1 MIIGQAEVIVSPI
14 TRGFERKLRN
24 DLKSMGGVVGS
35 QAGKSLGQK
44 LVSGFQGSTGNI
56 FDKLSGALENVQGEA
71 EAAREKFQSLTRA
84 GYVLQAVIGPLLGGL
99 SSLVVS
105 LGTLVGVVGKAAP
118 AVAALG
124 TAFLTL
130 KVAMSVAK
138 AGFGNIFSAVKQA
151 TDPTRALGKSIA
163 EIREEFQ
170 QLQFDAE
177 QATLSESRAALNLED
192 ALNNL
197 RRVQDLPPNSR
208 ARREAQL
215 AYEEAELAFRR
226 AKDRAADLN
235 EEVAKGPEALKD
247 KSGSDPFAGLNA
259 YQRDFAQYLAT
270 EIMPLIKELELELS
284 KALLPPLKGAVE
296 ILRLELYPL
305 LKKRLPE
312 VAEKVGLAFQDIVID
327 VTSQENLEKMDAI
340 LLEMQPNIELMGDLF
355 GNVLDI
361 ILSIVDAT
369 GPLVTDFLTWA
380 VDLTSQWSDNL
391 TTLNKDG
398 RLDQFFADAGKYAAD
413 LGEIIGNVFDGIGN
427 LIGLTTGPGS
437 AGDDMIQWMKDGT
450 ESFANMFSEDPAGG
464 QKFFKDAFANARSVM
479 SSIGALLSEILGLA
493 DNPNIKTTFD
503 TLKEGAPALGEALGK
518 MVDAGPSFA
527 NLVVTITEIVN
538 KLTDSEQISA
548 FFDTLNIGAEKFSAF
563 LDTDIAKTL
572 LDNLGPI
579 FATFSAIG
587 VIFDVIKFAFLTIV
601 GYFAAFFTFKKGIMP
616 LFDGMAKGLGKI
628 KFLGPIFTK
637 LGGGGLFA
645 IFVLLVQK
653 AVEFYNTIDGFKVM
667 VDNVFRT
674 IGDSFGELFAE
685 IERTFALLFGGEGGG
700 GLFSIL
706 DPIIQVILELL
717 IPAIGFLVSTFT
729 DAVTMILSWV
739 NNLIEGVLPGFQTIV
754 DGIMMLFGPNF
765 MDGIKMIGD
774 GVGKL
779 IGGIFQWVINSIIDL
794 INFGIKAIN
803 NLLSIA
809 TDSEFGKWLGDVLGV
824 NMKSFQIG
832 LIPRV
837 DFFSGGPMPG
847 DVANA
852 GGADRALINR
862 FNNSNA
868 YTQFN
873 NQRNAALNAPTQ
885 SPGAGD
891 VNRGIN
897 ITVNPAPGMDVNE
910 LANAVGNRVALG
922 IRKGTL

>member
-1 MIIGQAEVIVSPI
+1 
-14 TRGFERKLRN
+14 
-24 DLKSMGGVVGS
+24 MGGVVGA

-44 LVSGFQGSTGNI
+44 LASGFQASTGNI

-71 EAAREKFQSLTRA
+71 EAAREKFQGLTRA
-84 GYVLQAVIGPLLGGL
+84 GYVLQAVVGPLVGGL

-105 LGTLVGVVGKAAP
+105 IGTLVGVVGKAAP

-130 KVAMSVAK
+130 KVAMAVAK
-138 AGFGNIFSAVKQA
+138 AGFGNIFAAVKQA
-151 TDPTRALGKSIA
+151 TDPTKALGKSIA

-296 ILRLELYPL
+296 ILRMELYPL
-305 LKKRLPE
+305 LKRRLPE

-327 VTSQENLEKMDAI
+327 VTAQENLEKMDSI

-355 GNVLDI
+355 GNILDV

-380 VDLTSQWSDNL
+380 VDLTSQWSENL

-398 RLDQFFADAGKYAAD
+398 RLDQFFADAGKYAED

-437 AGDDMIQWMKDGT
+437 AGEDMIQWMKDGT
-450 ESFANMFSEDPAGG
+450 ETFANMFAEDPAGG
-464 QKFFKDAFANARSVM
+464 KQFFKDAFANAQSVM
-479 SSIGALLSEILGLA
+479 SSIGALIGEILGLA

-572 LDNLGPI
+572 LANLGPI

-653 AVEFYNTIDGFKVM
+653 AVEFYNTIDGFKTM
-667 VDNVFRT
+667 VDNVFKT

-685 IERTFALLFGGEGGG
+685 IERTFALIFGGEDGG
-700 GLFSIL
+700 GLFSVL
-706 DPIIQVILELL
+706 DPIIQVILEVL
-717 IPAIGFLVSTFT
+717 IPALGFLLSTFI
-729 DAVTMILSWV
+729 DVVTMILSWV
-739 NNLIEGVLPGFQTIV
+739 NNLIEGVIPGFQTIV
-754 DGIMMLFGPNF
+754 DGIMLLFSGDL
-765 MDGIKMIGD
+765 MGGLGKIGEGI
-774 GVGKL
+774 GKL
-779 IGGIFQWVINSIIDL
+779 IGGIFQFVVNSIIDL
-794 INFGIKAIN
+794 INFGIKAVN
-803 NLLSIA
+803 NLISIA

-837 DFFSGGPMPG
+837 DFFSGGPLPSQ
-847 DVANA
+847 VAAA

-873 NQRNAALNAPTQ
+873 NQRNAAINAPTQ
-885 SPGAGD
+885 SPGASEA
-891 VNRGIN
+891 NRGDIN